1 MSAAR
6 ARRVVLAIAVAAYG
20 CAASSDLERENEEL
34 RRLLRQT
41 QGEIG
46 ELRRDQEELRASVE
60 YIEGAPPG
68 AKKPAQP
75 APSQWPT
82 DPWSSPDPYASD
94 QPQAPTAESTTVAP
108 DAPQSQAAAGDGS
121 GQAGMAV
128 EIPTRTAEGDAA
140 QAIADERRLPA
151 EAPAESVP
159 PGATPGTSDIV
170 ASVRGTGG
178 TAPTPAVRPA
188 PAPPVPE
195 NLRNTLYDQAV
206 QAFADER
213 YDEAIQSFRDFIHK
227 EPQSA
232 YADDA
237 QYWIGESNLRKGLYS
252 SAIKEF
258 NQVVLRYASGD
269 RSAGAL
275 LKLAEVFN
283 KIGDRVD
290 ARLSLQRL
298 VNRYPGSVEAAEAY
312 KLLQEMGG

>member
-1 MSAAR
+1 MSAAL
-6 ARRVVLAIAVAAYG
+6 ARRVVLAVAVAAYG
-20 CAASSDLERENEEL
+20 CAGGSGLERENEEL

-41 QGEIG
+41 QGEIE

-68 AKKPAQP
+68 AQKPAQP
-75 APSQWPT
+75 PAGQWPT
-82 DPWSSPDPYASD
+82 DPWSSPDRYSSGEPSV
-94 QPQAPTAESTTVAP
+94 T
-108 DAPQSQAAAGDGS
+108 DAPSASTAPQLEAPVADGT

-128 EIPTRTAEGDAA
+128 EIPTRADEQDAA
-140 QAIADERRLPA
+140 AAIADDRRLPA
-151 EAPAESVP
+151 EAPAATVV

-178 TAPTPAVRPA
+178 TAPAPAARPA
-188 PAPPVPE
+188 PPPPVPDK
-195 NLRNTLYDQAV
+195 LRDTLYDQAV

-232 YADDA
+232 WADDA

-275 LKLAEVFN
+275 LKLAEVFS

-298 VNRYPGSVEAAEAY
+298 VNRYPGSAEAAEAY